1 LTYKINNILTT
12 KPILKD
18 KEWIK
23 VVDFEKLS
31 DTVIKGNSDLVVQLT
46 QKAVEENVKPN
57 EIIENGLIT
66 GMNVVGKR
74 FKAGDMFV
82 PEVLMAAKAMKEGM
96 NLVKPLLVEGEMPSK
111 GKILLGT
118 VSGDLHDIGK
128 NLVGMMIESSG
139 MEIINVGTDVS
150 PEDFVKKI
158 KQYKP
163 DVLAMSALLTTTML
177 SMKDTIEV
185 LKEEGLRDSVKVVVG
200 GAPVTQEF
208 ADKIG
213 ADGWAPDAASAK
225 DLVYRLVN

>member
-1 LTYKINNILTT
+1 MADYEQLA
-12 KPILKD
+12 
-18 KEWIK
+18 EA
-23 VVDFEKLS
+23 
-31 DTVIKGNSDLVVQLT
+31 VIKGNMDSVVELT
-46 QKAVEENVKPN
+46 NEAVEEGKKPN
-57 EIIENGLIT
+57 EIIENGLIS

-82 PEVLMAAKAMKEGM
+82 PEVLMAAKAMKDGM
-96 NLVKPLLVEGEMPSK
+96 NIVKPLLLEGEMSSK

-150 PEDFVKKI
+150 PEEFVEKI
-158 KQYKP
+158 REHKP

-177 SMKDTIEV
+177 SMQDTIEV

-225 DLVYRLVN
+225 DLVYDLIN

>member
-1 LTYKINNILTT
+1 
-12 KPILKD
+12 
-18 KEWIK
+18 